1 MTKDLL
7 RIGFLGTGFIA
18 TYHSKSLKRGG
29 ANIVRAGAY
38 DTDADRAQAF
48 CLASGHTMCASEDEV
63 IASAD
68 AVYVCTWTSEH
79 RRLVE
84 KVIAAGKA
92 VFCEKPLSP
101 TLAEAEQLVSE
112 VNASGVINQVGL
124 VLRHAPSYLWA
135 RELIAEKK
143 SGRVMNVVFR
153 DDQFIPIQSY
163 YASDWRKDVSR
174 AGAGTLLEHSIHD
187 IDMLH
192 FLIGT
197 ITDTSMRS
205 HNFHGHP
212 GIEDSVSATLQFAN
226 GAIGTLSSIW
236 HDNLTRPSQRS
247 VEIFCENRTITMRG
261 HEWFGPVEWHDSDG
275 VTGSLG
281 KDELL
286 AHTEPLAY
294 GASNADVAFV
304 HAVATNTPAYPDVNV
319 ALQAHR
325 TVDAMYR
332 SAAQNGS
339 NVNIN
344 D

>member
-1 MTKDLL
+1 MTNDPV

-29 ANIVRAGAY
+29 ANIVRTGAY

-68 AVYVCTWTSEH
+68 AVYVCTWSSEH
-79 RRLVE
+79 KRLVG
-84 KVIAAGKA
+84 KVIASGKA
-92 VFCEKPLSP
+92 VFCEKPLAP

-124 VLRHAPSYLWA
+124 VLRHAPSYLLA
-135 RELIAEKK
+135 RELITEKK

-163 YASDWRKDVSR
+163 YASDWRKDASK

-187 IDMLH
+187 VDMLH

-205 HNFHGHP
+205 HNFHGYP

-226 GAIGTLSSIW
+226 GAVGTLSSIW

-275 VTGSLG
+275 ATGSLSA
-281 KDELL
+281 DELL
-286 AHTEPLAY
+286 THTEPLAY
-294 GASNADVAFV
+294 GASNADVAFI

-339 NVNIN
+339 NVSIN
-344 D
+344 E

>member
-1 MTKDLL
+1 MTTDPV

-38 DTDADRAQAF
+38 DTDTDRAQAF

-68 AVYVCTWTSEH
+68 AVYVCTWSSEH
-79 RRLVE
+79 KRLVS

-92 VFCEKPLSP
+92 VFCEKPLAP
-101 TLAEAEQLVSE
+101 TLGEAEQLVGE

-163 YASDWRKDVSR
+163 YASDWRKDASR

-205 HNFHGHP
+205 HNFHGYP

-236 HDNLTRPSQRS
+236 HDNLTRPSQRL
-247 VEIFCENRTITMRG
+247 
-261 HEWFGPVEWHDSDG
+261 
-275 VTGSLG
+275 SLI
-281 KDELL
+281 
-286 AHTEPLAY
+286 H
-294 GASNADVAFV
+294 
-304 HAVATNTPAYPDVNV
+304 
-319 ALQAHR
+319 
-325 TVDAMYR
+325 
-332 SAAQNGS
+332 
-339 NVNIN
+339 I
-344 D
+344 